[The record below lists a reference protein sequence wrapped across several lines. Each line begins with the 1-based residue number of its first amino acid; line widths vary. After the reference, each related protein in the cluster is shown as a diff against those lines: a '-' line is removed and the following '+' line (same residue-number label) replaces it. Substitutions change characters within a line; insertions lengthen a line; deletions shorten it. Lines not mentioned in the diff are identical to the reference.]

1 MNALECIIYQSGTI
15 LSYNSILKSFLKM
28 VNTNDSQDRTYF
40 SLKQNIDI
48 NNLNHVQKMQLSYNL
63 SKADI
68 ANYRHY
74 NFIHAIRKLCIN
86 DLSMNANQPF
96 VDPIQHKINMYPELK
111 KRPTR
116 ELICNGNIYNYS
128 NLLELNKF
136 TDRDLQSTCDTEIIL
151 PLYIKYLESSE
162 YQSISALNSLLA
174 DLNGDFTFVLS
185 ENIETYLLRSLNN
198 FVIRDIMGVSPLY
211 VVTSPN
217 NEFIF
222 FVSQLKGIPDY
233 ILKRPEYIISHV
245 PIGSYWSFQTNF
257 NNVLNMS
264 QPIFTSYYS
273 LTPFSD
279 INNCT
284 IKSTDPDT
292 IATIYDD
299 IKRIVT
305 ESVLLRF
312 CSSQQPVGILLSGG
326 FNSCLITEVIC
337 HYLNTADLSNKEITL
352 FTVGD
357 QLNSPID
364 LDVTIATSFIEHL
377 SNLYKNIIIH
387 HHKIYIN
394 EIEILTNDIV
404 TTITQ
409 LESFDTRT
417 VREAIPYYYLCQY
430 ISQNTNVKVLISGEG
445 LNELLGDTSAFDD
458 TSTFDDVEF
467 QSKSV
472 YLLQNMYKYNLGR
485 ATKIASYFNL
495 DTRFPFLDKNVLE
508 YFLQLHP
515 KLKRAQY
522 YIDSDAPIKKYIV
535 RKAFEDRIPSSITWR
550 RNSDIINS
558 LTNFELRLTH
568 FFNTMMSDVEYNTIL
583 NYLVKQNNIK
593 HNLPSTKEEAFY
605 RNTFE
610 TIYMNKSYLV

>member
-1 MNALECIIYQSGTI
+1 M
-15 LSYNSILKSFLKM
+15 
-28 VNTNDSQDRTYF
+28 
-40 SLKQNIDI
+40 
-48 NNLNHVQKMQLSYNL
+48 
-63 SKADI
+63 
-68 ANYRHY
+68 
-74 NFIHAIRKLCIN
+74 
-86 DLSMNANQPF
+86 
-96 VDPIQHKINMYPELK
+96 
-111 KRPTR
+111 
-116 ELICNGNIYNYS
+116 
-128 NLLELNKF
+128 
-136 TDRDLQSTCDTEIIL
+136 
-151 PLYIKYLESSE
+151 
-162 YQSISALNSLLA
+162 
-174 DLNGDFTFVLS
+174 
-185 ENIETYLLRSLNN
+185 
-198 FVIRDIMGVSPLY
+198 
-211 VVTSPN
+211 
-217 NEFIF
+217 
-222 FVSQLKGIPDY
+222 
-233 ILKRPEYIISHV
+233 
-245 PIGSYWSFQTNF
+245 
-257 NNVLNMS
+257 
-264 QPIFTSYYS
+264 
-273 LTPFSD
+273 
-279 INNCT
+279 
-284 IKSTDPDT
+284 
-292 IATIYDD
+292 
-299 IKRIVT
+299 
-305 ESVLLRF
+305 
-312 CSSQQPVGILLSGG
+312 
-326 FNSCLITEVIC
+326 
-337 HYLNTADLSNKEITL
+337 
-352 FTVGD
+352 
-357 QLNSPID
+357 
-364 LDVTIATSFIEHL
+364 
-377 SNLYKNIIIH
+377 
-387 HHKIYIN
+387 
-394 EIEILTNDIV
+394 